1 MVYSVMKYKICF
13 WNMAV
18 GCSTK
23 QLLSILDNRMIS
35 CKCVQNN
42 RKTATAIKKN
52 EFHIIK

>member
-13 WNMAV
+13 WDMAV